1 MGQHSTP
8 PPAPMSAQTK
18 KLRNLMFAALGLL
31 VVFNLFIHPHEP
43 HFGIDAYAGF
53 WAVFGLIGAVVL
65 GRAAKGLAHTV
76 LGKDENF
83 YETGAEDSMHAAPAE
98 QKPPHHH

>member
-1 MGQHSTP
+1 
-8 PPAPMSAQTK
+8 MSAQAR

-31 VVFNLFIHPHEP
+31 VALNLFIHPHEP

-53 WAVFGLIGAVVL
+53 WAVFGLVGAVVL

-76 LGKDENF
+76 LGKDEDF
-83 YETGAEDSMHAAPAE
+83 YEKGVEDSRGRGA
-98 QKPPHHH
+98 K